1 MIDGG
6 EWLDH
11 SVWSRPNYPTDGF
24 RPLRIPGG
32 GGGGSGG
39 WLRVT
44 SSRRPKI
51 VIYVSK
57 LLVQVPM
64 NRLDPE
70 KLLELLVTVSK
81 AIYQK
86 PKYLRCGEVALR

>member
-1 MIDGG
+1 M
-6 EWLDH
+6 
-11 SVWSRPNYPTDGF
+11 
-24 RPLRIPGG
+24 
-32 GGGGSGG
+32 
-39 WLRVT
+39 T

-70 KLLELLVTVSK
+70 KLLEMFVTFSK
-81 AIYQK
+81 SIYQK
-86 PKYLRCGEVALR
+86 PKYLRW

>member
-1 MIDGG
+1 M
-6 EWLDH
+6 
-11 SVWSRPNYPTDGF
+11 
-24 RPLRIPGG
+24 
-32 GGGGSGG
+32 
-39 WLRVT
+39 T

-57 LLVQVPM
+57 LLVRVPM

-70 KLLELLVTVSK
+70 KLLELLVTLSK

-86 PKYLRCGEVALR
+86 PKILRCGELALRSEERGRSDTANLSHFGKR

>member
-1 MIDGG
+1 M
-6 EWLDH
+6 
-11 SVWSRPNYPTDGF
+11 
-24 RPLRIPGG
+24 
-32 GGGGSGG
+32 
-39 WLRVT
+39 T

-57 LLVQVPM
+57 LLVQVLM

-86 PKYLRCGEVALR
+86 PKYLRW

>member
-1 MIDGG
+1 M
-6 EWLDH
+6 
-11 SVWSRPNYPTDGF
+11 
-24 RPLRIPGG
+24 
-32 GGGGSGG
+32 
-39 WLRVT
+39 T

-57 LLVQVPM
+57 LLVRVHM
-64 NRLDPE
+64 NRLDRE

-86 PKYLRCGEVALR
+86 PKYLRW

>member
-1 MIDGG
+1 
-6 EWLDH
+6 
-11 SVWSRPNYPTDGF
+11 
-24 RPLRIPGG
+24 
-32 GGGGSGG
+32 
-39 WLRVT
+39 VT

-57 LLVQVPM
+57 LLVQVLM

-70 KLLELLVTVSK
+70 KLLKLLVTVSK

-86 PKYLRCGEVALR
+86 PKYLRW

>member
-1 MIDGG
+1 M
-6 EWLDH
+6 
-11 SVWSRPNYPTDGF
+11 
-24 RPLRIPGG
+24 
-32 GGGGSGG
+32 
-39 WLRVT
+39 T

-57 LLVQVPM
+57 LLVLVRVLM

-86 PKYLRCGEVALR
+86 PKYLRW

>member
-1 MIDGG
+1 MDGR

-11 SVWSRPNYPTDGF
+11 SVRSWPNYPTDGF
-24 RPLRIPGG
+24 RPLYIPGG

-39 WLRVT
+39 WSRVA
-44 SSRRPKI
+44 SSGGPKI
-51 VIYVSK
+51 VFYVPK
-57 LLVQVPM
+57 LLVRVPM

-86 PKYLRCGEVALR
+86 PKYLRC

>member
-1 MIDGG
+1 M
-6 EWLDH
+6 
-11 SVWSRPNYPTDGF
+11 
-24 RPLRIPGG
+24 
-32 GGGGSGG
+32 
-39 WLRVT
+39 T

-57 LLVQVPM
+57 LLVQLVQVPM

-86 PKYLRCGEVALR
+86 PKYLRW

>member
-1 MIDGG
+1 M
-6 EWLDH
+6 
-11 SVWSRPNYPTDGF
+11 
-24 RPLRIPGG
+24 
-32 GGGGSGG
+32 
-39 WLRVT
+39 T

-57 LLVQVPM
+57 KLLVQVLM

-86 PKYLRCGEVALR
+86 PKYLRW

>member
-1 MIDGG
+1 M
-6 EWLDH
+6 
-11 SVWSRPNYPTDGF
+11 
-24 RPLRIPGG
+24 
-32 GGGGSGG
+32 
-39 WLRVT
+39 T

-70 KLLELLVTVSK
+70 KFLELLVTLSK
-81 AIYQK
+81 AIYNIPEAQNFAMWRTGAK
-86 PKYLRCGEVALR
+86 VGGARTK

>member
-1 MIDGG
+1 MMDGRG
-6 EWLDH
+6 WRDH
-11 SVWSRPNYPTDGF
+11 SVWSRPNYPTDGS
-24 RPLRIPGG
+24 RPLHIPGG

-39 WLRVT
+39 WWRVA

-57 LLVQVPM
+57 LLVQVLM

-70 KLLELLVTVSK
+70 KLLEMFVTLPR
-81 AIYQK
+81 AI
-86 PKYLRCGEVALR
+86 